1 MTHLSVLAIDDERDL
16 LELIRQYL
24 VRFGDMDVETTVST
38 KDALTKVLK
47 TEYDVIIVDYYM
59 PDITGIEFLKILRAK
74 GDTTPV
80 IIFTG
85 VGRELA
91 AIEAL
96 NNGADFFLQKGD
108 DPKNQFRELVHMI
121 RQAKERRSVGKSLGT
136 SQRIISDIMTF
147 TPEPMMAIDREGII
161 IAWNPAMEELTGV
174 TSDIMVGKTDKA
186 YSELFFG
193 KKWPMPIDLIFSPDS
208 ELASWNYNIVSREKG
223 VTIAWTRINRPDEK
237 EKILWMRA
245 MPLKDGKGSFMG
257 AVGSV
262 RDITDIAATLI
273 KEPVTPITTE
283 TVQASAVPA
292 STGSGGFF
300 NRLTGKAKT
309 EYRAGVRS
317 YYNDG
322 NYDEA
327 IAHFNRAIEI
337 DPSLSHVWNERGLCL
352 KDLGK
357 YEDALRSYEHAIE
370 LAPNEEEFLYDYG
383 EMLETMGILLRQR
396 KFLEPAIRTFVKVT
410 EINPNNA
417 SAWNHLGICIKESGN
432 EEESRQAFE
441 RSRAIIRIKKDKMF
455 RRKREIFT

>member
-1 MTHLSVLAIDDERDL
+1 MTPLSVLVIDDERDL
-16 LELIRQYL
+16 LELIRHYL
-24 VRFGDMDVETTVST
+24 VRFGDMNVETTVST
-38 KDALTKVLK
+38 KEALTKVLK
-47 TEYDVIIVDYYM
+47 SEYDVIIVDYYM
-59 PDITGIEFLKILRAK
+59 PEITGIEFLKILRAK

-121 RQAKERRSVGKSLGT
+121 RQAKERRSVGKSMGT

-147 TPEPMMAIDREGII
+147 TPEPMMAIDREGIV
-161 IAWNPAMEELTGV
+161 IAWNSAMEELTGV
-174 TSDIMVGKTDKA
+174 SADIMVGKTDKA

-193 KKWPMPIDLIFSPDS
+193 KKRPMPIDLIFSPDT

-223 VTIAWTRINRPDEK
+223 VTIAWTRVTRPDEK

-262 RDITDIAATLI
+262 RDITDIASTLI
-273 KEPVTPITTE
+273 KEPITPITE
-283 TVQASAVPA
+283 EGAQAAAAPA
-292 STGSGGFF
+292 PAGSGSFL
-300 NRLTGKAKT
+300 NRITGKAKT
-309 EYRAGVRS
+309 EYRAGVKS

-327 IAHFNRAIEI
+327 LVHFDHALEI
-337 DPSLSHVWNERGLCL
+337 DPTLSHIWNERGLCL
-352 KDLGK
+352 KDMGK
-357 YEDALRSYEHAIE
+357 YEEALKSYERALEI
-370 LAPNEEEFLYDYG
+370 APNDEEYLYDYG
-383 EMLETMGILLRQR
+383 EVLEILGILLRQR
-396 KFLEPAIRTFVKVT
+396 KFLDSAIRSFAKVT

-417 SAWNHLGICIKESGN
+417 SAWNHMGICIKEAGR

-441 RSRAIIRIKKDKMF
+441 RARTIQRMKKDKMF
-455 RRKREIFT
+455 RRKRETFS

>member
-1 MTHLSVLAIDDERDL
+1 VTKLSVLAIDDESDL

-24 VRFGDMDVETTVST
+24 VRFGDMNVETTIST
-38 KDALTKVLK
+38 KEALTRVLK
-47 TEYDVIIVDYYM
+47 SEYDVIIVDYYM
-59 PDITGIEFLKILRAK
+59 PEITGIEFLKILRAK

-121 RQAKERRSVGKSLGT
+121 RQAKERRSVGKSMGT
-136 SQRIISDIMTF
+136 SQRIISDVMSF
-147 TPEPMMAIDREGII
+147 TPEPMMAIDREGIV
-161 IAWNPAMEELTGV
+161 IAWNAAMEEMTGV
-174 TSDIMVGKTDKA
+174 TADFMVGKTDKA
-186 YSELFFG
+186 YSEIFFG
-193 KKWPMPIDLIFSPDS
+193 KKRPMPIDLIFSPDS

-223 VTIAWTRINRPDEK
+223 VTIVWTRATKPDEK

-245 MPLKDGKGSFMG
+245 MPLKDGKGSYMG

-262 RDITDIAATLI
+262 RDITDIASTLI
-273 KEPVTPITTE
+273 KEPVASITG
-283 TVQASAVPA
+283 QAEQAPPTA
-292 STGSGGFF
+292 ATAGTGGFF
-300 NRLTGKAKT
+300 DRLTGKAKT

-327 IAHFNRAIEI
+327 LAHFDRAIEI
-337 DPSLSHVWNERGLCL
+337 DPTLSHVWNERGLCL
-352 KDLGK
+352 KDMGK
-357 YEDALRSYEHAIE
+357 YEDAIKSYERAID
-370 LAPNEEEFLYDYG
+370 LAPNEEEYLYDYA
-383 EMLETMGILLRQR
+383 EVLEIMGILLRQR
-396 KFLEPAIRTFVKVT
+396 KFLDLAVRTFARVT

-417 SAWNHLGICIKESGN
+417 SAWNHMGICIKESGKD
-432 EEESRQAFE
+432 EESRQAFE
-441 RSRAIIRIKKDKMF
+441 RARTIQRTKKEKMF
-455 RRKREIFT
+455 RRKRESIL